1 MVYGR
6 LSMRKRTLGATG
18 IEVSELSLGTWGLSG
33 DGYGP
38 VDEKEQDA
46 VIERAVALGITL
58 YETADSYA
66 GGEMERRLGRLLPK
80 GDAVRVATKI
90 GTDTS
95 ASPPRKRFE
104 PVSLKAAAERSRE
117 RLGRETIDLLLLHNP
132 SSEALKRGEATKALA
147 ELCEAG
153 VAKTWG
159 VSVGSADTAAEAVT
173 AGAPVIELA
182 HNAFHTRELLRI
194 SADVK
199 EKNIG
204 ILARSVLAYGL
215 LCGGWPTNKSFESG
229 DHRAERWGDDELRK
243 RVVQLN
249 ALRPS
254 VLGDFTSMRCVALRY
269 VLAEPLVSSAVLG
282 PRKTVQLD
290 QLVRDAGKDENY
302 FPGGLRDA
310 IEVRVRVAGV
320 KT

>member
-1 MVYGR
+1 
-6 LSMRKRTLGATG
+6 
-18 IEVSELSLGTWGLSG
+18 
-33 DGYGP
+33 
-38 VDEKEQDA
+38 
-46 VIERAVALGITL
+46 
-58 YETADSYA
+58 
-66 GGEMERRLGRLLPK
+66 
-80 GDAVRVATKI
+80 
-90 GTDTS
+90 
-95 ASPPRKRFE
+95 
-104 PVSLKAAAERSRE
+104 
-117 RLGRETIDLLLLHNP
+117 
-132 SSEALKRGEATKALA
+132 
-147 ELCEAG
+147 
-153 VAKTWG
+153 
-159 VSVGSADTAAEAVT
+159 VGSADTAAEAVT

>member
-1 MVYGR
+1 
-6 LSMRKRTLGATG
+6 MRKRPLGATG
-18 IEVSELSLGTWGLSG
+18 LEVSEMSLGTWGLSG

-58 YETADSYA
+58 FETADSYA

-80 GDAVRVATKI
+80 GDGVRVATKI
-90 GTDTS
+90 GTDT
-95 ASPPRKRFE
+95 AKSPPRKRFD
-104 PVSLKAAAERSRE
+104 PTSLKAAAERSRE
-117 RLGRETIDLLLLHNP
+117 RLGREAIDILLLHNP
-132 SSEALKRGEATKALA
+132 STEAIKRGEATQALT
-147 ELCEAG
+147 ELCAAG

-159 VSVGSADTAAEAVT
+159 ISVGAADGAAEAVA
-173 AGAPVIELA
+173 AGAPVIELV

-194 SADVK
+194 AADVK

-215 LCGGWPTNKSFESG
+215 LCGGWPTNKTFDAG

-243 RVVQLN
+243 RVIQLN

-282 PRKTVQLD
+282 PRKAVQLD
-290 QLVRDAGKDENY
+290 QLVRDAGKDDKY

-320 KT
+320 KS